1 MSAGV
6 IGKHVAGGS
15 LSKSKQKRIKALTF
29 YVCDSPE
36 PKFDT
41 GLERQHSDNE
51 KHLYSSQSPHFMC
64 KPFTGLKKT
73 NSKEAW
79 VEIWASSESIKKSKN
94 TVEHFVF
101 SFGSRVLTLDQYDR
115 ACDVIADTLGVK
127 NCLWVAGAHQNTKNF
142 HIHFVV
148 NRVTQHLEQPQCIRI
163 NKGYNQDAAH
173 MVSAR
178 LCHEFGIEPSP
189 NAMFVYDP
197 SLTNNNNL
205 KGLQGSKFHLS
216 ENYQPRRK
224 IKYDSEVSVESAQ
237 KSPRDK
243 SPINP
248 SAAAYEKRTGLQS
261 AQRLAQALIP
271 ELRLLIANKAGWI
284 HFENALHA
292 RGWKFKLSANGRG
305 GVLLFGDEAIKL
317 SAVSYHLRYSQLAA
331 AFGPYSGRQSTIAV
345 AQPTHNVPLVFSV
358 LQQDFIQLTTRKKSE
373 KKRLNKCISEKQDA
387 IEHRYKQIATEPF
400 VKHKIVEVP
409 LDLEVDNRS
418 ILREQYT
425 KEQAELR
432 AYRREQLKRFND
444 HWNKITLTDLESF
457 EWSSRFK
464 FDTLAPLK
472 QKYVVPIVSQV
483 SSLYEA
489 KKFGTRVVYQSVE
502 TKQIAFVDT
511 GDMIQMNIVD
521 DNSVDAALL
530 LALEKWGN
538 EGFEINGS
546 NYFKQKCVNACLKL
560 GVRPSNPDLCE
571 IIDTLSAAEQKS
583 KTEISQSST
592 TDPVI
597 VAEFGS
603 GYTINKIELRFFL
616 PDEISILQ
624 ELLRSIGAK
633 YSEFELVQLDKS
645 VNVIFSSTLCQEQI
659 ETHLERLLPDRFHVM
674 ESLLK
679 NRNHVY
685 KLFFEAKNAGVFG
698 GNDCISVNVDDGL
711 EKTGVLNIDK
721 KSRLSLINYLSTR
734 GEDISVYAKLFEE
747 LLASGMVRCF
757 DSLGK
762 PFNPFEPEAVA
773 RKPDITF
780 SPGF

>member
-1 MSAGV
+1 MSTGV
-6 IGKHVAGGS
+6 IGKYVAGGS

-29 YVCDSPE
+29 YVCDFPE
-36 PKFDT
+36 PCFDT
-41 GLERQHSDNE
+41 GLDKQHTADE
-51 KHLYSSQSPHFMC
+51 KHLFSSQSTHFLC
-64 KPFTGLKKT
+64 KPFVGLKKA

-79 VEIWASSESIKKSKN
+79 VEMWASSEHIKKSKN

-101 SFGSRVLTLDQYDR
+101 SFGSRVLTQDQYDV
-115 ACDVIADTLGVK
+115 ACNVIADTLGVK

-163 NKGYNQDAAH
+163 NKGYHQDAAH

-197 SLTNNNNL
+197 SLTNDNNL
-205 KGLQGSKFHLS
+205 KGLRGSKFHLS
-216 ENYQPRRK
+216 ENYQPSREMQHG
-224 IKYDSEVSVESAQ
+224 SELSVESIH

-248 SAAAYEKRTGLQS
+248 SAAAYEKRTGMQS
-261 AQRLAQALIP
+261 VQRLAQELIP
-271 ELRLLIANKAGWI
+271 ELRRLIANKAGWM

-292 RGWKFKLSANGRG
+292 RGWEFKLSANGRG

-317 SAVSYHLRYSQLAA
+317 SAVSYHLRYSQLVA
-331 AFGPYSGRQSTIAV
+331 AFGPYSGLQSTIAV
-345 AQPTHNVPLVFSV
+345 AQPTHNVPLVPSV
-358 LQQDFIQLTTRKKSE
+358 MQQDFIQLTTRKKSE
-373 KKRLNKCISEKQDA
+373 RSKLNKYISEKQDA
-387 IEHRYKQIATEPF
+387 IERRYKQKATEPV
-400 VKHKIVEVP
+400 VKHIIVEAP
-409 LDLEVDNRS
+409 LGHEVDSRS
-418 ILREQYT
+418 VFREQFT

-432 AYRREQLKRFND
+432 THRKKQLKRFND
-444 HWNKITLTDLESF
+444 HWKQISLADLENF

-464 FDTLAPLK
+464 FDTFAPLK

-483 SSLYEA
+483 SLLYEA

-521 DNSVDAALL
+521 DNSVEAALL

-538 EGFEINGS
+538 QGFAISGS
-546 NYFKQKCVNACLKL
+546 DYFKQKCVSTCLKL

-583 KTEISQSST
+583 KTEISKSAT

-597 VAEFGS
+597 VAAFGS

-624 ELLRSIGAK
+624 DLLRSIGAK

-645 VNVIFSSTLCQEQI
+645 VNVIFSSTLCQDQI
-659 ETHLERLLPDRFHVM
+659 ERHLERLLPDRFHVM

-685 KLFFEAKNAGVFG
+685 KFFFEAKNAGVFG
-698 GNDCISVNVDDGL
+698 GSDCISANVDDGL

-721 KSRLSLINYLSTR
+721 KSRLSLLNYLSAR

-747 LLASGMVRCF
+747 LLASGMVRCI
-757 DSLGK
+757 DSFGK
-762 PFNPFEPEAVA
+762 PFNPFEPEAVV
-773 RKPDITF
+773 RKPDVTF